1 MAQAALPSRFAG
13 QVMTNLVANLV
24 QGILGIALI
33 PFATRILGPEDYGI
47 YGMAVVVAGLVV
59 ALCETGAAYVLYGH
73 FADVREGER
82 RELFSSLLALSAAAG
97 TVAAT
102 LLWALWP
109 LLGRLDSTLAALS
122 PQEKT
127 LLCLAVPC
135 RTMWSI
141 ASPILIAQMRSN
153 WLAACILLQAIT
165 VFTVVLMSLFIFEQ
179 ERAALFWGN
188 LAGAAAALALALF
201 AIGRSAWATPRLHWL
216 RKVVR
221 LAPGAWLAG
230 IAENLRSTVESATVV
245 RATGSTGLGN
255 YNHARLYY
263 GLLMQ
268 GTNAFANVLWP
279 HALQDAIDQSSQF
292 IRVRLG
298 WNLVYLCLTLAGL
311 TFVFFGE
318 LIVALLTNGKFNQAA
333 AWIPFFVIYLL
344 IQNAGKPATAVLYAA
359 NRGNTLS
366 ALRVVTTSVAIG
378 ALLILVPQLGVPAA
392 LAIGI
397 AEMVL
402 TRVLVQLAARRI
414 QPIPFQDQWVLLGCV
429 VISSAWWLTHSLVMV
444 GAERLGLF
452 AVACTVLL
460 ILAGR
465 SFSTHSQVDAFGHLR
480 GLFLRK

>member
-1 MAQAALPSRFAG
+1 MVQVARPHRLAG
-13 QVMTNLVANLV
+13 QVMTNLLANFV
-24 QGILGIALI
+24 QGALGIALI
-33 PFATRILGPEDYGI
+33 PLATRILGPEDYGI
-47 YGMAVVVAGLVV
+47 YGMAIVVAGLVI
-59 ALCETGAAYVLYGH
+59 ALCETGAVYVLYGH
-73 FADVREGER
+73 STDLKERKR
-82 RELFSSLLALSAAAG
+82 RELFSSLLVLSAATG
-97 TVAAT
+97 IVAAA
-102 LLWALWP
+102 LLWVLWP
-109 LLGRLDSTLAALS
+109 QLSHFVGILTSLS
-122 PQEKT
+122 PLEKS

-165 VFTVVLMSLFIFEQ
+165 VFIVVLMSLFIFEQ

-216 RKVVR
+216 RKVLR

-230 IAENLRSTVESATVV
+230 IIENLRSTVESATVV
-245 RATGSTGLGN
+245 RATGSIGLGN

-279 HALQDAIDQSSQF
+279 HALQDAKDQSSKF
-292 IRVRLG
+292 MRVRLG
-298 WNLVYLCLTLAGL
+298 WNLVYLCLTLVGL
-311 TFVFFGE
+311 AFVFFGE
-318 LIVALLTNGKFNQAA
+318 FIVALLTNGKFNQAA

-366 ALRVVTTSVAIG
+366 ALRVVSTSVAIG
-378 ALLILVPQLGVPAA
+378 ALFILVPQFGVPAA

-402 TRVLVQLAARRI
+402 TRVLVQLAARQI
-414 QPIPFQDQWVLLGCV
+414 HSIPFQDQWVLFGCV
-429 VISSAWWLTHSLVMV
+429 IISATWWLNYLVAM
-444 GAERLGLF
+444 GTAERLILF
-452 AVACTVLL
+452 VLAST
-460 ILAGR
+460 ILLVLAYR
-465 SFSTHSQVDAFGHLR
+465 AFTAYSQVGASSYLR
-480 GLFLRK
+480 NLFLRE